1 MTKLFYVTKLF
12 FFSFTH
18 CPTSAGRRTK
28 GTVLDERAANLKQ
41 HTKVPRMRKEH
52 NNSFSVVFN
61 SPGTKKNIVVSY
73 NTP

>member
-28 GTVLDERAANLKQ
+28 GTVLDERAANLNSTQKYRACERNTTIAFLLCLT
-41 HTKVPRMRKEH
+41 HLVP
-52 NNSFSVVFN
+52 
-61 SPGTKKNIVVSY
+61 KKTSL
-73 NTP
+73 